1 MTELIQQ
8 ITSQLGVDSNQ
19 AEGGIGLIAKMA
31 QEKLGGDFSQL
42 ADAVPGLSDMV
53 SKAPEAEGAASGL
66 GGMVGSA
73 LSAVGASDLGNLAS
87 LAGGFK
93 SLGLDMGMVGKFAP
107 MVTGYLSEQGGD
119 TVKNL
124 LSKVF

>member
-8 ITSQLGVDSNQ
+8 ITSQLNIDASQ
-19 AEGGIGLIAKMA
+19 AEGGVGLIAKLA
-31 QEKLGGDFSQL
+31 QDKLGGDFSQL
-42 ADAVPGLSDMV
+42 TSAVPGLADMV
-53 SKAPEAEGAASGL
+53 SKAPESGGAASGL

-93 SLGLDMGMVGKFAP
+93 ALGLDAGMVAQFAP
-107 MVTGYLSEQGGD
+107 LVTNYLTENGGD
-119 TVKNL
+119 TVKAL
-124 LSKVF
+124 LDKVL